1 MIHKEIKHKNA
12 GLTGFDGAREFFN
25 ISTHEAADLVL
36 KHGGRVK

>member
-12 GLTGFDGAREFFN
+12 GLTGFDGSREFFN
-25 ISTHEAADLVL
+25 ISTHEAVELVL